1 MAAVPGEPGRSSETE
16 RVTQEVELP
25 FSSSASV
32 TGERIRDKI
41 AASKKRACGW
51 AAIRRSVIARA
62 SGRSSYGRLG
72 HRLHLAFGVKA
83 IQRIGEFYVDPAT
96 ALVIKHDDGRR
107 PVDGDFRNVPTV
119 GEIIAQAQFASG
131 RKGESGFAIRCPDDA
146 SPTAFC
152 IRVVVVKSLRSQ

>member
-1 MAAVPGEPGRSSETE
+1 CGGAGHCDEPR
-16 RVTQEVELP
+16 
-25 FSSSASV
+25 SASV
-32 TGERIRDKI
+32 LVAVSVPAAPSHPRIM
-41 AASKKRACGW
+41 GLHW
-51 AAIRRSVIARA
+51 YPTF
-62 SGRSSYGRLG
+62 SGSPS
-72 HRLHLAFGVKA
+72 FC
-83 IQRIGEFYVDPAT
+83 VDAAT
-96 ALVIKHDDGRR
+96 ALIIKHDDGRR

>member
-1 MAAVPGEPGRSSETE
+1 MCCCP
-16 RVTQEVELP
+16 LL
-25 FSSSASV
+25 SSSASD

-41 AASKKRACGW
+41 AASKKKGLWMGGNPPLGYRARERTLI
-51 AAIRRSVIARA
+51 IRA
-62 SGRSSYGRLG
+62 GLG
-72 HRLHLAFGVKA
+72 HRFHLAFGVKA
-83 IQRIGEFYVDPAT
+83 IPRIGEFYVDPAT

-119 GEIIAQAQFASG
+119 GEIITQAQFASG

>member
-1 MAAVPGEPGRSSETE
+1 
-16 RVTQEVELP
+16 LP
-25 FSSSASV
+25 H
-32 TGERIRDKI
+32 RKR
-41 AASKKRACGW
+41 RACGW
-51 AAIRRSVIARA
+51 AAIRHSVIARA

-72 HRLHLAFGVKA
+72 HRFHLAFGVKA

-96 ALVIKHDDGRR
+96 ALVIKHDDGRW
-107 PVDGDFRNVPTV
+107 DFRNVPTV

>member
-1 MAAVPGEPGRSSETE
+1 MAFPESF
-16 RVTQEVELP
+16 ELP
-25 FSSSASV
+25 FAAILTPTV
-32 TGERIRDKI
+32 CLLGAPAGINGESRFCKPEQTAAAGPIESLEHLGKHRSRLAPRR
-41 AASKKRACGW
+41 AASAT
-51 AAIRRSVIARA
+51 VFT
-62 SGRSSYGRLG
+62 LP
-72 HRLHLAFGVKA
+72 FGVKA
-83 IQRIGEFYVDPAT
+83 IQRIREFYVDPAT

>member
-1 MAAVPGEPGRSSETE
+1 VLPSAETAAMLFWALLASGQITMRKVDVWQSL
-16 RVTQEVELP
+16 TQNSPISRLTLLP
-25 FSSSASV
+25 DHVSSSNRRPRQSNSN
-32 TGERIRDKI
+32 TNRDGTI
-41 AASKKRACGW
+41 GP
-51 AAIRRSVIARA
+51 VE
-62 SGRSSYGRLG
+62 
-72 HRLHLAFGVKA
+72 GVKA
-83 IQRIGEFYVDPAT
+83 IRRIAEFYVDAAM